1 MIYLVVFLCCNYVFI
16 YDILYLTI
24 SFRWQLS
31 LHLQLRYTVLLLSWC
46 FIQDF
51 GIVLLHQIFHIGGA
65 TVAKFDCIFVK
76 DVTEFVM
83 LLEMLF
89 DKL

>member
-1 MIYLVVFLCCNYVFI
+1 MH
-16 YDILYLTI
+16 
-24 SFRWQLS
+24 
-31 LHLQLRYTVLLLSWC
+31 LHLRYTVLLLSWC

-51 GIVLLHQIFHIGGA
+51 GNVLLRQIFHIGGA
-65 TVAKFDCIFVK
+65 TVAKFDCIVVK
-76 DVTEFVM
+76 DVTEFVV